1 MGRVGLPLGVG
12 RPAPAAATTLLGRT
26 IVGTATAT
34 VTMTVIAATPGTAR
48 AALNGRTYLAF
59 HVFWRP
65 LTRRSERDR
74 DPKDDRERD
83 REDRDRR
90 ENGAN
95 GDDRK
100 RMFSLVLR
108 NRGHPSDTRGTAI
121 DSPERPAHDD
131 LDVAE

>member
-1 MGRVGLPLGVG
+1 
-12 RPAPAAATTLLGRT
+12 
-26 IVGTATAT
+26 
-34 VTMTVIAATPGTAR
+34 MTRHLVSW
-48 AALNGRTYLAF
+48 AL
-59 HVFWRP
+59 
-65 LTRRSERDR
+65 LTRRSDRDR
-74 DPKDDRERD
+74 DTKDDRERD
-83 REDRDRR
+83 RDDRDRR

-108 NRGHPSDTRGTAI
+108 NKAQDPSSDSPDIAI